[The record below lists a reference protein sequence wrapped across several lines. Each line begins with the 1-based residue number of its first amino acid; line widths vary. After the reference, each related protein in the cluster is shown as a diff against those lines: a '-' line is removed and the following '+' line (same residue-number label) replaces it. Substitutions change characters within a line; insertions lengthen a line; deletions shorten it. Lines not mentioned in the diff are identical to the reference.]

1 MARLRSIQ
9 RRLTRFRQAEAGK
22 RALAVE
28 ALAWLAI
35 ARLGLLVVPF
45 PRLARLIGDFMSPD
59 DPRVA
64 RALAGASPERAAL
77 AATIG
82 QIVTEA
88 ARAAPFRAVCL
99 PQALAARAMLARRGV
114 ASVLYFGA
122 ARGEHKP
129 FDAHAWLDAAGV
141 EVTGYPVAHD
151 FTKIACFV

>member
-64 RALAGASPERAAL
+64 RALGRRLSCFLGASGPL
-77 AATIG
+77 LSHFL
-82 QIVTEA
+82 
-88 ARAAPFRAVCL
+88 FRS
-99 PQALAARAMLARRGV
+99 PRR
-114 ASVLYFGA
+114 
-122 ARGEHKP
+122 
-129 FDAHAWLDAAGV
+129 D
-141 EVTGYPVAHD
+141 
-151 FTKIACFV
+151 

>member
-9 RRLTRFRQAEAGK
+9 RRLARFRQAEAGK

-28 ALAWLAI
+28 ALAWLAV
-35 ARLGLLVVPF
+35 ARLGLLVVAF
-45 PRLARLIGDFMSPD
+45 PRLASLIGDFVSPD

-64 RALAGASPERAAL
+64 RAHASASAEQAAL

-82 QIVTEA
+82 RIVTDV

-114 ASVLYFGA
+114 ASVLCFGA
-122 ARGEHKP
+122 ARGEEKP